1 MLSEKGFYIDYQE
14 RLSQSIVDYQ
24 IEEMAADT
32 EAKEVFK
39 EALMLK
45 YNLDKRKAGELMRDI
60 INKYKEM

>member
-60 INKYKEM
+60 INKYKEI